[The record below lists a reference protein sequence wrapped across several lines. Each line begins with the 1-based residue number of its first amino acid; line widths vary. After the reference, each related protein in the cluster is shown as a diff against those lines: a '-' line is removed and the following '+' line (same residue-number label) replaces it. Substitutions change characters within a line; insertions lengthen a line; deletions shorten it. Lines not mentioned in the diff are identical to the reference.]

1 MQRFGCVGGV
11 ARMIDHDRLFK
22 ELISTFFVEFLD
34 LFLPQVASQI
44 DRDSIQFLPQDV
56 FTDVTSGEKKEIDL
70 LAQVRYQQ
78 QDTCF
83 LIHVENQSYTETA
96 FAKRMFKY
104 FARLHEKY
112 DLPIYPV
119 VIFSFDEPKR
129 AEPQNYRVTF
139 PDLKVLEFQF
149 AAIQLN
155 RLSWRDFLTQ
165 HNPVAAALMAKM
177 NIAVSERPQVKAEC
191 LRLLTTLRLD
201 PARMQL
207 ISGFVDTYLRLD
219 DTEKQVFQAAISTM
233 GLDEREEVMEIVTS
247 WQQEGAEAERKKVI
261 SGLLKLRFGNL
272 DTDLEG
278 IIPSLL
284 QLSPDEYLGLILQAD
299 REELL
304 LRFLG
309 QS

>member
-1 MQRFGCVGGV
+1 
-11 ARMIDHDRLFK
+11 MIDHDRLFK

-56 FTDVTSGEKKEIDL
+56 FTDVTFGEKKEIDL
-70 LAQVRYQQ
+70 LAQCRFEQQ
-78 QDTCF
+78 ETYF
-83 LIHVENQSYTETA
+83 LIHVENQSYTESE

-129 AEPQNYRVTF
+129 AESQNYRVTF
-139 PDLKVLEFQF
+139 GDLKVLEFQF

-207 ISGFVDTYLRLD
+207 ISGFIDTYLRLD
-219 DTEKQVFQAAISTM
+219 DTEKQVFQAVISTM
-233 GLDEREEVMEIVTS
+233 GLDEREEVMQIVTS
-247 WQQEGAEAERKKVI
+247 WQQEGVEIERRETI
-261 SGLLKLRFGNL
+261 STLLKVRFENL
-272 DTDLEG
+272 DSELEA
-278 IIPSLL
+278 IIPQLM
-284 QLSPDEYLGLILQAD
+284 QLSREEYLGLLLQAD

-304 LRFLG
+304 SRF
-309 QS
+309 QR

>member
-1 MQRFGCVGGV
+1 
-11 ARMIDHDRLFK
+11 MIDHDRLFK
-22 ELISTFFVEFLD
+22 ELLSTFFVEFLD
-34 LFLPQVASQI
+34 LFLPQVVSQI
-44 DRDSIQFLPQDV
+44 DRDSIQFLPQEV

-78 QDTCF
+78 QETCF

-139 PDLKVLEFQF
+139 PDLNVLEFQF

-155 RLSWRDFLTQ
+155 RLSWRDFITQ
-165 HNPVAAALMAKM
+165 PNPVAAALMAKM
-177 NIAVSERPQVKAEC
+177 NIPKEERPQVKAEC
-191 LRLLTTLRLD
+191 LRLLTTLKLD

-207 ISGFVDTYLRLD
+207 ISGFVDVYLELN
-219 DTEKQVFQAAISTM
+219 AAEEEAFKATADRM
-233 GLDEREEVMEIVTS
+233 GLTNEEVYMEMVTS
-247 WQQEGAEAERKKVI
+247 WERKAAQKTREEIALNLLRRGMIVEEI
-261 SGLLKLRFGNL
+261 AQITGLNIEQVQELQA
-272 DTDLEG
+272 
-278 IIPSLL
+278 
-284 QLSPDEYLGLILQAD
+284 QLSQEN
-299 REELL
+299 
-304 LRFLG
+304 
-309 QS
+309 

>member
-1 MQRFGCVGGV
+1 
-11 ARMIDHDRLFK
+11 MIDHDRLFK
-22 ELISTFFVEFLD
+22 ELLSTFFVEFLD
-34 LFLPQVASQI
+34 LFLPQVVSQI
-44 DRDSIQFLPQDV
+44 DRDSIQFLPQEV

-70 LAQVRYQQ
+70 LAQCRFEQ

-112 DLPIYPV
+112 DLAIYPV

-129 AEPQNYRVTF
+129 AQSQNYRVTF
-139 PDLKVLEFQF
+139 GEFKVLEFQF

-165 HNPVAAALMAKM
+165 PNPVAAALMSKM
-177 NIAVSERPQVKAEC
+177 NIRREERPQVKAEC
-191 LRLLTTLRLD
+191 LRLLATLKLS

-233 GLDEREEVMEIVTS
+233 GLDEQEEIMEIVTS
-247 WQQEGAEAERKKVI
+247 WQQEGAQKTREEIALNLLHEGLAIEVI
-261 SGLLKLRFGNL
+261 TRVTGL
-272 DTDLEG
+272 TLE
-278 IIPSLL
+278 
-284 QLSPDEYLGLILQAD
+284 QVQQLQAKVSP
-299 REELL
+299 
-304 LRFLG
+304 G
-309 QS
+309 T

>member
-1 MQRFGCVGGV
+1 
-11 ARMIDHDRLFK
+11 MIDHDRLFK
-22 ELISTFFVEFLD
+22 ELLSTFFVEFLD

-44 DRDSIQFLPQDV
+44 DRDSIQFLPQEV

-70 LAQVRYQQ
+70 LVQCRFQQ

-129 AEPQNYRVTF
+129 AEPQNYSVTF
-139 PDLKVLEFQF
+139 SDLKVLEFQF
-149 AAIQLN
+149 VAIQLN
-155 RLSWRDFLTQ
+155 RLNWRDFLTQ
-165 HNPVAAALMAKM
+165 SNPVAAALMSKM
-177 NIAVSERPQVKAEC
+177 NIPTDERPQVKAEC
-191 LRLLTTLRLD
+191 LRLLATLKLD

-233 GLDEREEVMEIVTS
+233 GLDEQEEIMEIVTS
-247 WQQEGAEAERKKVI
+247 WQQEGAQKALEKVAV
-261 SGLLKLRFGNL
+261 N
-272 DTDLEG
+272 
-278 IIPSLL
+278 
-284 QLSPDEYLGLILQAD
+284 
-299 REELL
+299 L
-304 LRFLG
+304 LREGMTVEAITRVTGLTLE
-309 QS
+309 QVQHLLAKLQEEN

>member
-1 MQRFGCVGGV
+1 M
-11 ARMIDHDRLFK
+11 
-22 ELISTFFVEFLD
+22 
-34 LFLPQVASQI
+34 
-44 DRDSIQFLPQDV
+44 
-56 FTDVTSGEKKEIDL
+56 

-78 QDTCF
+78 QETYF
-83 LIHVENQSYTETA
+83 LIHVENQSYTESE

-119 VIFSFDEPKR
+119 VIFSLDKPKR
-129 AEPQNYRVTF
+129 AESQNYRVTF

-177 NIAVSERPQVKAEC
+177 NIAVSERLQVKAEC

-207 ISGFVDTYLRLD
+207 ISGFVDTYLQLRS
-219 DTEKQVFQAAISTM
+219 V
-233 GLDEREEVMEIVTS
+233 EVLNFE
-247 WQQEGAEAERKKVI
+247 
-261 SGLLKLRFGNL
+261 L
-272 DTDLEG
+272 
-278 IIPSLL
+278 
-284 QLSPDEYLGLILQAD
+284 LILWGIQI
-299 REELL
+299 
-304 LRFLG
+304 
-309 QS
+309 Q

>member
-1 MQRFGCVGGV
+1 
-11 ARMIDHDRLFK
+11 MIDHDRLFK
-22 ELISTFFVEFLD
+22 ELLSTFFIEFLD
-34 LFLPQVASQI
+34 LFLPQVVSQI
-44 DRDSIQFLPQDV
+44 ERDSIQFLPQEV

-112 DLPIYPV
+112 DLAIYPV

-139 PDLKVLEFQF
+139 GDFKVLEFQF

-165 HNPVAAALMAKM
+165 PNPVAAALMSKM
-177 NIAVSERPQVKAEC
+177 NIRREERPQVKAEC
-191 LRLLTTLRLD
+191 LRLLATLKLD

-207 ISGFVDTYLRLD
+207 ISGFVDTYLCLD
-219 DTEKQVFQAAISTM
+219 DIEKQVFQSAISTM
-233 GLDEREEVMEIVTS
+233 GLDEQEEIMEIVTS
-247 WQQEGAEAERKKVI
+247 WQQEGAQKTREEIALNLLREGMATEAIVRVTQ
-261 SGLLKLRFGNL
+261 L
-272 DTDLEG
+272 TLEQVQQ
-278 IIPSLL
+278 LQA
-284 QLSPDEYLGLILQAD
+284 QLSQDN
-299 REELL
+299 
-304 LRFLG
+304 
-309 QS
+309 

>member
-1 MQRFGCVGGV
+1 
-11 ARMIDHDRLFK
+11 MIDHDRLFK
-22 ELISTFFVEFLD
+22 ELLSTFFIDFLD

-44 DRDSIQFLPQDV
+44 DRNSIQLLPQEV
-56 FTDVTSGEKKEIDL
+56 FNDVTSGEKKEIDL
-70 LAQVRYQQ
+70 LAQVRYKQ

-139 PDLKVLEFQF
+139 GDLKVLEFQF
-149 AAIQLN
+149 VAIQLN

-165 HNPVAAALMAKM
+165 PNPVAAALMSKM
-177 NIAVSERPQVKAEC
+177 NIPTDERPQVKAEC
-191 LRLLTTLRLD
+191 LRLLATLKLD

-233 GLDEREEVMEIVTS
+233 GLDEQEEIMEIVTS
-247 WQQEGAEAERKKVI
+247 WQQEGAQKTREEIALN
-261 SGLLKLRFGNL
+261 LLKRGMIVQEISQVTGLS
-272 DTDLEG
+272 LE
-278 IIPSLL
+278 
-284 QLSPDEYLGLILQAD
+284 QVQQLQALLS
-299 REELL
+299 EEN
-304 LRFLG
+304 
-309 QS
+309 

>member
-1 MQRFGCVGGV
+1 
-11 ARMIDHDRLFK
+11 MIDHDRLFK
-22 ELISTFFVEFLD
+22 ELLSTFFIDFLD

-44 DRDSIQFLPQDV
+44 DRNSIQLLPQEV
-56 FTDVTSGEKKEIDL
+56 FNDVTSGEKKEIDL

-139 PDLKVLEFQF
+139 GDLKVLEFQF
-149 AAIQLN
+149 VAIQLN

-165 HNPVAAALMAKM
+165 PNPVAAALMSKM
-177 NIAVSERPQVKAEC
+177 NISKQERPQVKAEC
-191 LRLLTTLRLD
+191 LRLLATLKLD

-233 GLDEREEVMEIVTS
+233 GLNEQEEIMEIVTS
-247 WQQEGAEAERKKVI
+247 WQQEGAQKTREEIALN
-261 SGLLKLRFGNL
+261 LLKRGMIVQEISQVTGLS
-272 DTDLEG
+272 LE
-278 IIPSLL
+278 
-284 QLSPDEYLGLILQAD
+284 QVQQLQA
-299 REELL
+299 LL
-304 LRFLG
+304 S
-309 QS
+309 QEN